1 MSGQHYCLR
10 WNNYQSNMTSVFHQL
25 LQNEAFVDV
34 TLACNDL
41 SLKAHKVVLS
51 ACSSYFQKLLLEN
64 PCKHPTI
71 IMPQDVC
78 YSDLKFII
86 EFVYK
91 GEIDVSQAEL
101 QSILRTADQLKIKGL
116 CESPDDKENSE
127 SPLPLY
133 CKGGRKSASPR
144 HFRLADSGN
153 RRAKYRRTSL
163 QERPSDETPGGCRE
177 GKAQPGHSSDEEN
190 DMPVALDEHK
200 RSRHQPEQTKPLNMS
215 SHGLMTGQ
223 FGVDT
228 DDFPPEPPAP
238 SAIPVGHVDMAD
250 HSPTRSLLTNTPIHR
265 TDISDSTKYTLDIKK
280 EADIKFETLRSYDQD
295 SLLDME
301 SHMSGPDHSMDSH
314 DDCDRGLHPSMM
326 VQQDF
331 VGMMPGV
338 SNRLD
343 VNSEDQVPGTKNN
356 GHNENLQHTP
366 RSHGGG
372 PKTWTQEDM
381 DMALDALRNHNM
393 SLTKASATYGIPST
407 TLWQRAHRLGIDTP
421 KKEGPTKSWTE
432 ENLNSALEA
441 LRTGTISANKASK
454 AYGIPSSTLYK
465 IARREGIR
473 LAAPFNAAPT
483 TWTPEDLEKALE
495 SIRTGQTSVQKA
507 STEFGIPTGTL
518 YGRCK
523 REGIELSRSNPTPWS
538 EDAMGEALEAVRL
551 GHMSINQAA
560 IHYNLPYSSLYGRFK
575 RGIKYDSDNIEV
587 NQDSQSQMDAHSFGM
602 DYSTTSHQQ
611 IQYHNQNS

>member
-1 MSGQHYCLR
+1 MFICVSWIFTAKQ
-10 WNNYQSNMTSVFHQL
+10 
-25 LQNEAFVDV
+25 
-34 TLACNDL
+34 
-41 SLKAHKVVLS
+41 VVLS

-78 YSDLKFII
+78 YADLKFII

-91 GEIDVSQAEL
+91 GEIDVSQTEL
-101 QSILRTADQLKIKGL
+101 QSLLRTADQLKIKGL
-116 CESPDDKENSE
+116 CEPPDEKENSPIE
-127 SPLPLY
+127 PQY
-133 CKGGRKSASPR
+133 FAKGFSKVRKSSSPKQFKPQDNNKR
-144 HFRLADSGN
+144 NKQKKPHLDN
-153 RRAKYRRTSL
+153 TSDK
-163 QERPSDETPGGCRE
+163 EDNGSVD
-177 GKAQPGHSSDEEN
+177 GHSSDEEH
-190 DMPVALDEHK
+190 DMPVALNEHK
-200 RSRHQPEQTKPLNMS
+200 RKRAEPEQIKPLNMS
-215 SHGLMTGQ
+215 SHGIMTGQTIFSQ

-238 SAIPVGHVDMAD
+238 SAIPVGHVEMQD
-250 HSPTRSLLTNTPIHR
+250 HSPTRTLLTNTIHR
-265 TDISDSTKYTLDIKK
+265 TDISDSNVKYCDIKK

-295 SLLDME
+295 SLLEMD

-314 DDCDRGLHPSMM
+314 EDEQSMHQMM
-326 VQQDF
+326 VTPELM
-331 VGMMPGV
+331 GMMPGV
-338 SNRLD
+338 SNRLELSS
-343 VNSEDQVPGTKNN
+343 NEVPALKNN
-356 GHNENLQHTP
+356 GHSESIHHTP

-495 SIRTGQTSVQKA
+495 SIRSGQTSVQKA

-575 RGIKYDSDNIEV
+575 RGIKYESDNIEP
-587 NQDSQSQMDAHSFGM
+587 NSDSQSQIDGHTFGM
-602 DYSTTSHQQ
+602 EYANTHQQ
-611 IQYHNQNS
+611 IQYQNQTNS